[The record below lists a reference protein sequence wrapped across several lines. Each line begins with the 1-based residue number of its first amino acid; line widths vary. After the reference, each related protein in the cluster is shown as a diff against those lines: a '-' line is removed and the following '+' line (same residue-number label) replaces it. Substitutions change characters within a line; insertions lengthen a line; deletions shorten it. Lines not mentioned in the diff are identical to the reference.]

1 MRRRCGARWSG
12 PDRVGIG
19 LGCGARWSGPDRV
32 RDRDRDRDRVERVRA
47 RARARVRRTLEW
59 LPMPSGI
66 VLR

>member
-1 MRRRCGARWSG
+1 MARR
-12 PDRVGIG
+12 
-19 LGCGARWSGPDRV
+19 CGARWSGPDRV
-32 RDRDRDRDRVERVRA
+32 RDRDRVERVRARA